1 MGGGKEEEVLPEPQA
16 WHYSVSIVWH
26 LWARMP
32 AHYPLAPRP
41 LSLSSGSVGEG
52 PPALPWSKKEAP
64 APRCPAPAQCSSPC
78 PWEPA
83 LLPQRPGHHLP
94 LREASPGWGRGSSS
108 SLVALWGTAVNPKG
122 QRNNCPP
129 LTWTQP
135 RGGLERG
142 AKRGRGGRGRG
153 REAGRA

>member
-1 MGGGKEEEVLPEPQA
+1 MGGGKDEEVLPGPQA
-16 WHYSVSIVWH
+16 WHYSVSTVWH
-26 LWARMP
+26 LWAWML
-32 AHYPLAPRP
+32 AYYPLAPRP

-78 PWEPA
+78 PWS
-83 LLPQRPGHHLP
+83 LLY
-94 LREASPGWGRGSSS
+94 SPRRLATICPSGKLHGDQVSSS

-135 RGGLERG
+135 NGGLERG
-142 AKRGRGGRGRG
+142 AKRGRGGRGTG
-153 REAGRA
+153 REAGKA